1 MILVGLYDRLW
12 NKIVGKGGITPNGEI
27 SILKQKFKINNG
39 DILEQVLME
48 RKAIKVS
55 DLRGEKQVGEWRKI
69 AQTYQIKGTILFP
82 MSYK

>member
-1 MILVGLYDRLW
+1 
-12 NKIVGKGGITPNGEI
+12 
-27 SILKQKFKINNG
+27 
-39 DILEQVLME
+39 ME